1 MYPKVLVVGRVA
13 WTANQ
18 STLSSVFKDYPA
30 DKLAY
35 ICIETQNPDFN
46 VCASHFQLSEIA
58 MIKKLFKWRMSTGTN
73 RKPNYTTT
81 EIKSNEH
88 TESKIQKWVR
98 KHRSPIFLYLRELL
112 WRVSGWKSNDMKKF
126 IKAFNPDVVFLMSDP
141 LPCVCRLQQYVIRVT
156 QKPAAIFLM
165 DDIWNYND
173 GFSLLRLMLRH
184 EVKHMIPSCKIHFS
198 ISELM
203 KEEYDRLF
211 GIDSIIL
218 TKGIVARNEDP
229 DFSNLHRPIKIV
241 YTGQLIYGRDKSL
254 ERVVEAVAQINCK
267 ETVHAEIHIYTQ
279 TEITPRLKQVLD
291 KPGVCYIHEPVP
303 YEKVKQ
309 ILEDSDVLLFIESL
323 EKKQKNIARLSFST
337 KLSDYFSCAKC
348 IIAIGDGEIAPIK
361 YLKENNA
368 ALVCTNNE
376 QIVDGIKQLLM
387 NPTMISELAKNAYNL
402 GITKHS
408 EQLMKKRVHDAIC
421 EMANKVNTKLSNV

>member
-35 ICIETQNPDFN
+35 ICIETQDPDFD
-46 VCASHFQLSEIA
+46 VCANHFQISEIA
-58 MIKKLFKWRMSTGTN
+58 MIKKLFKWSLSTGTK
-73 RKPNYTTT
+73 REPNNTTT
-81 EIKSNEH
+81 EIKSIEH

-98 KHRSPIFLYLRELL
+98 KHRSPIFLYSREIL
-112 WRVSGWKSNDMKKF
+112 WRAGGWKSNDMKRF
-126 IKAFNPDVVFLMSDP
+126 IDEFKPDVVFLMSDP
-141 LPCVCRLQQYVIRVT
+141 LPCVCRLQRYVISVT

-165 DDIWNYND
+165 DDIWNYNE
-173 GFSLLRLMLRH
+173 GFSFLRLMLRR
-184 EVKHMIPSCKIHFS
+184 EVKLLISLCKTHFS

-229 DFSNLHRPIKIV
+229 DFTNHHKPIKIV

-254 ERVVEAVAQINCK
+254 EKVVEAVTQINDK
-267 ETVHAEIHIYTQ
+267 QPAQAEIHIYTQ

-291 KPGVCYIHEPVP
+291 RPGISYIHEPVP

-309 ILEDSDVLLFIESL
+309 ILEESDVLLFIESL
-323 EKKQKNIARLSFST
+323 EKKHKNVARLSFST

-348 IIAIGDGEIAPIK
+348 IIAIGDGGVAPIK

-368 ALVCTNNE
+368 ALVCTSNE
-376 QIVDGIKQLLM
+376 QIVNGIKQLLK
-387 NPTMISELAKNAYNL
+387 NTAMISELAKNAYNL

-408 EQLMKKRVHDAIC
+408 EQLMKKRAREAIC
-421 EMANKVNTKLSNV
+421 KMVDMDDICHSN